1 MRIKNLIVSVLLLF
15 LLIYPLKTYSSGLTP
30 SGVGAKA
37 LSLGGAFRGLADDW
51 SATYWNPAGLA
62 FQTKSEVN
70 FSIMVLNPRPK
81 FTPDVTFFQ
90 VEKDRYEVGY
100 RNDIKWYPEDK
111 TFSLPSFSGFL
122 KFPELNGFVTGL
134 SFFIPYRSSYK
145 WDLFDPLPGYNN
157 NIPYPEYDHEA
168 DITVLDFHPSVA
180 RQFMEGKLSLGAGIS
195 IQKGDLI
202 LTKVDLV
209 PSDFPSPYNQLEQ
222 FAHFSVDNRFEGD
235 GWGFGGNIGL
245 LFKASPKFQ
254 IGVSM
259 KSPITINLSGTRE
272 LTVYLP
278 MDSATAFLIDPIDPV
293 AANHLRGNTLNSTLN
308 SDVKFKLPA
317 DFGVGIA
324 YMPYANLTLT
334 CDVNFTTWSTLKEL
348 KFEENGKDP
357 FGNEVTEYKI
367 PLEWKDVTRFSLGLE
382 YRPHTSV
389 ALRAG
394 YFLNPTP
401 IPDKTLTPL
410 FFDSGEKNGITLG
423 VGYKVKSFELGYS
436 YEFTGYRQNF
446 LKPSKDV
453 SPDSQ
458 TNLPGRYENA
468 NHTTYFTLT
477 YKF

>member
-1 MRIKNLIVSVLLLF
+1 MRTKNLIASFFLLF
-15 LLIYPLKTYSSGLTP
+15 LLIYPLQTYSSGLTP

-51 SATYWNPAGLA
+51 SASYWNPAGLA

-70 FSIMVLNPRPK
+70 FSFMVLSPRPK
-81 FTPDVTFFQ
+81 FTPDVTFG
-90 VEKDRYEVGY
+90 VDKWEVGY
-100 RNDIKWYPEDK
+100 KNGMKWYPEDK
-111 TFSLPSFSGFL
+111 NFSLPSFSGFL
-122 KFPELNGFVTGL
+122 KFPELNGFVSGL
-134 SFFIPYRSSYK
+134 AFYIPYRSSYK

-180 RQFMEGKLSLGAGIS
+180 RQFMEGKLSIGAGIS
-195 IQKGDLI
+195 IQKGDFTLR
-202 LTKVDLV
+202 KVDLV
-209 PSDFPSPYNQLEQ
+209 PSDLPYPYNNKPRDL
-222 FAHFSVDNRFEGD
+222 FAVDNNFEGD
-235 GWGFGGNIGL
+235 GWGFGGNLGL
-245 LFKASPKFQ
+245 LYKASPKFQ
-254 IGVSM
+254 IGVSIR
-259 KSPITINLSGTRE
+259 SPITINLSGTRE
-272 LTVYLP
+272 ITVYLP
-278 MDSATAFLIDPIDPV
+278 MDSTTALKIDPIDPV
-293 AANHLRGNTLNSTLN
+293 AANHLRGNTLSSTLD
-308 SDVKFKLPA
+308 SDVKLKFPA

-334 CDVNFTTWSTLKEL
+334 CDVNLTTWSTLKEL

-382 YRPHTSV
+382 YRPHTSL

-401 IPDKTLTPL
+401 IPDETLTPL

-436 YEFTGYRQNF
+436 YEFTGYKQNF
-446 LKPSKDV
+446 LKPSEDA

-468 NHTTYFTLT
+468 NHTSYFTLT

>member
-1 MRIKNLIVSVLLLF
+1 MMRIKNLIVSVLLLF

-30 SGVGAKA
+30 SGIGAKA

-70 FSIMVLNPRPK
+70 FSFMILSPRPK
-81 FTPDVTFFQ
+81 FTPDVT
-90 VEKDRYEVGY
+90 YNGWEVGY
-100 RNDIKWYPEDK
+100 KNGMKWYPEDK
-111 TFSLPSFSGFL
+111 NFFLPSFSGFL
-122 KFPELNGFVTGL
+122 KFPELNGFITGL
-134 SFFIPYRSSYK
+134 AFYIPYRNSYK
-145 WDLFDPLPGYNN
+145 WDIYDPPRGYDNN
-157 NIPYPEYDHEA
+157 VPYPEYDHEV
-168 DITVLDFHPSVA
+168 DLTVLDFHPSVA
-180 RQFMEGKLSLGAGIS
+180 KQFMEGKLSLGAGIS
-195 IQKGDLI
+195 IQKGDLT
-202 LTKVDLV
+202 LRKLDLI
-209 PSDFPSPYNQLEQ
+209 PTDFPYPYNNTPNNL
-222 FAHFSVDNRFEGD
+222 FPVDNLYEGD

-272 LTVYLP
+272 LTVYFP
-278 MDSATAFLIDPIDPV
+278 NDSLTADSIQRIDPV
-293 AANHLRGNTLNSTLN
+293 AANHMRGSTLNSTLD
-308 SDVKFKLPA
+308 SDVKLELPA

-423 VGYKVKSFELGYS
+423 VGYKVKSFEVGYS

-468 NHTTYFTLT
+468 NHTAYFTLT

>member
-1 MRIKNLIVSVLLLF
+1 MRNKNLIASFFLLF
-15 LLIYPLKTYSSGLTP
+15 LLIYPLQTYSSGLTP
-30 SGVGAKA
+30 TGVGAKA

-51 SATYWNPAGLA
+51 SASYWNPAGLA

-90 VEKDRYEVGY
+90 VEKNRYEVGY
-100 RNDIKWYPEDK
+100 KNGMKWYPEDK

-134 SFFIPYRSSYK
+134 AFFIPYRSSYK

-157 NIPYPEYDHEA
+157 NVPYPEYDHEA

-180 RQFMEGKLSLGAGIS
+180 KQFMEGKLSLGAGIS
-195 IQKGDLI
+195 IQKGDLT
-202 LTKVDLV
+202 LRKVDLV
-209 PSDFPSPYNQLEQ
+209 PTDSVFRVRPRDLFPI
-222 FAHFSVDNRFEGD
+222 DNNFEGD
-235 GWGFGGNIGL
+235 GWGFGGNFGL

-254 IGVSM
+254 IGVSVR
-259 KSPITINLSGTRE
+259 SPMTLKLSGTRT

-278 MDSATAFLIDPIDPV
+278 NDSLIASQIEPIDPV
-293 AANHLRGNTLNSTLN
+293 AANHLRGNTLNSTLD
-308 SDVKFKLPA
+308 SDVKLKLPA

-334 CDVNFTTWSTLKEL
+334 CDVNLTTWSSLKEL
-348 KFEENGKDP
+348 KYEEEGKDP
-357 FGNEVTEYKI
+357 LGNEVTEYKI

-382 YRPHTSV
+382 YRPHTSL
-389 ALRAG
+389 ALRGG
-394 YFLNPTP
+394 YFLNPSP

-410 FFDSGEKNGITLG
+410 FFDSGEKNGYTLG

-436 YEFTGYRQNF
+436 YEFTGYKQNF
-446 LKPSKDV
+446 LKPSEGV
-453 SPDSQ
+453 SPTTQ
-458 TNLPGRYENA
+458 TNLPGRYENG
-468 NHTTYFTLT
+468 NHTSYFTLT